1 MIDEGKTELIA
12 IGKLKPHP
20 ANPRKGNVDA
30 IVESIKVNG
39 FYGSLV
45 VQKSTMFILAGNHR
59 WQAAKRVGMTS
70 IPCMVIDVD
79 DTQAKKIL
87 LADNRTSDF
96 ATYDNEELTKLLR
109 EVISEE
115 TLAGT
120 GFDAHDLDKL
130 LADVTDEPNAKR
142 KRNLE
147 PFHYCYWLVKAP
159 ISEQGRVS
167 KILSESLG
175 AIDGVDIASA
185 TN

>member
-167 KILSESLG
+167 MILSESLD

>member
-1 MIDEGKTELIA
+1 MTDEGKTELIA

-59 WQAAKRVGMTS
+59 WQAAKRVGMTT

-79 DTQAKKIL
+79 DAQAKKIL

-96 ATYDNEELTKLLR
+96 ATYDNDELTKLLR

-147 PFHYCYWLVKAP
+147 PFHNCYWLVKAP

-167 KILSESLG
+167 MILGEALNS
-175 AIDGVDIASA
+175 IDGVDVASA